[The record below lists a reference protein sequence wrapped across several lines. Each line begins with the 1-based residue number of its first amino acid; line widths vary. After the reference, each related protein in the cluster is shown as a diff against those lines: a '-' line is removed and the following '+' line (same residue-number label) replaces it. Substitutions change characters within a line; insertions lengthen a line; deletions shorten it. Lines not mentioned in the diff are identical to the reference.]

1 MALMRGSI
9 RGSAGDFRDHARYS
23 FPEFL
28 LTLFAD
34 EEGRGE
40 PSVTAEAFDFLPFPL
55 DNEIFQELRDF
66 CNYRKFAA
74 S

>member
-1 MALMRGSI
+1 
-9 RGSAGDFRDHARYS
+9 
-23 FPEFL
+23 
-28 LTLFAD
+28 LFAD